1 MRTAHKLTTLLL
13 IFCALAANTALAQ
26 DDDSMGYSDR
36 EAAEHYFAK
45 EGYATAVDFFKKAY
59 GSVKTADEKAE
70 MIYWVGQSYRSM
82 DDQVQAEVWY
92 KRAIKA
98 QYADP
103 MAHYYVAKSQQ
114 KQGRFEEALETFDNY
129 KEKGGDVAKAEAGIA
144 SVKYAMEQT
153 DKPSKYVTDPALML
167 NTEFYDF
174 APAFTGGEGSELV
187 LCSSRLG
194 STGIEEFKKTGES
207 YEDFFVTKKDEKGKW
222 AEPGRMGSNLNTIDH
237 EGAACF
243 TSDGMRMY
251 FTKCYQKKNEGC
263 DIWMSTKDAEGK
275 WGESKLVSLKGAE
288 EKENTFG
295 HPALSSDDQVM
306 VFASDRPGGQG
317 GKDLWMSK
325 YNGGSNSWGAPVNL
339 GPKVNTSGDEM
350 FPYIRNNGSLYFSSN
365 GHTGMGALDLFIAD
379 KTGDNEWS
387 NVKNMGYPM
396 NSNSNDF
403 GIIFDGDFERGYFTS
418 DRAGGKGKDDIYE
431 FSLPEVL
438 FAFEGI
444 VYDKDNQQPLV
455 NSYVRVVGS
464 DGSSFEANTDGN
476 GSFIFGANGD
486 ERYINP
492 DVNYS
497 IEVGKEKYLVA
508 KDNISTVNLSG
519 ESTNFVKEF
528 FLQPVIEGK
537 GISMPEV
544 QYELA
549 KWQLLPQSRDS
560 LDYLYNIMSD
570 NPTIVVQLEAHTD
583 SRGSDADNQ
592 NLSQKRAQ
600 SCVDYLISKGIPGAR
615 MKARGFGE
623 SRLRISDAQIA
634 AAGSKEEKERLH
646 QLNRRTEFSI
656 LSWDYSPK

>member
-1 MRTAHKLTTLLL
+1 
-13 IFCALAANTALAQ
+13 
-26 DDDSMGYSDR
+26 
-36 EAAEHYFAK
+36 
-45 EGYATAVDFFKKAY
+45 
-59 GSVKTADEKAE
+59 
-70 MIYWVGQSYRSM
+70 
-82 DDQVQAEVWY
+82 
-92 KRAIKA
+92 
-98 QYADP
+98 
-103 MAHYYVAKSQQ
+103 
-114 KQGRFEEALETFDNY
+114 
-129 KEKGGDVAKAEAGIA
+129 
-144 SVKYAMEQT
+144 
-153 DKPSKYVTDPALML
+153 
-167 NTEFYDF
+167 
-174 APAFTGGEGSELV
+174 
-187 LCSSRLG
+187 
-194 STGIEEFKKTGES
+194 
-207 YEDFFVTKKDEKGKW
+207 
-222 AEPGRMGSNLNTIDH
+222 
-237 EGAACF
+237 
-243 TSDGMRMY
+243 
-251 FTKCYQKKNEGC
+251 
-263 DIWMSTKDAEGK
+263 
-275 WGESKLVSLKGAE
+275 
-288 EKENTFG
+288 
-295 HPALSSDDQVM
+295 
-306 VFASDRPGGQG
+306 
-317 GKDLWMSK
+317 
-325 YNGGSNSWGAPVNL
+325 
-339 GPKVNTSGDEM
+339 
-350 FPYIRNNGSLYFSSN
+350 
-365 GHTGMGALDLFIAD
+365 
-379 KTGDNEWS
+379 
-387 NVKNMGYPM
+387 MGYPM

-583 SRGSDADNQ
+583 SRGSDANNQ

-623 SRLRISDAQIA
+623 SRLKISDAQIA